1 MQPSTGK
8 PSKNDHRSGKKE
20 KKQKRGNSPATRGN
34 SPSSSPPPAP
44 RRGRDQSHPPPAG
57 GASTGSGSISED
69 IGQRIL
75 KELGDIKHNMAHQ
88 GGELAQLSTN
98 FNNYTVSAGEQF
110 ASLDKKVEDKFEAL
124 DVRLATLEEKDK
136 AADPAPGGHSAPQ
149 WGPFQSAG
157 SGPSSSDAPSSL
169 FVGASVPPPTA
180 PTVVATDHWDRPAD
194 PTIIKVN
201 TDKKAKVSIAAIRAA
216 ILAYTTE
223 RLIPVETYVVQG
235 HDLGAFFTIQFGGMG
250 SLAAKQVKDFFRG
263 IKKSDGTYYAFSAVD
278 PSSQTIPIHF
288 NPDKNGR
295 SQRLEG
301 ATKRLAKQ
309 IRTNYPNIAGEV
321 HDRRHDGFISHGSK
335 QLAQVAVSREAVSV
349 SWDPKR
355 VAICGI
361 DKNKER
367 DDFLG
372 SENIQWE
379 V

>member
-1 MQPSTGK
+1 
-8 PSKNDHRSGKKE
+8 
-20 KKQKRGNSPATRGN
+20 
-34 SPSSSPPPAP
+34 
-44 RRGRDQSHPPPAG
+44 
-57 GASTGSGSISED
+57 
-69 IGQRIL
+69 
-75 KELGDIKHNMAHQ
+75 MAHQ
-88 GGELAQLSTN
+88 GGELSQLANN

-136 AADPAPGGHSAPQ
+136 AVDHAPGGHSAPQ

-157 SGPSSSDAPSSL
+157 SGPSSSDAPL
-169 FVGASVPPPTA
+169 FGASVPPPIA
-180 PTVVATDHWDRPAD
+180 PTAVATDHWDRPAD

-201 TDKKAKVSIAAIRAA
+201 TDKKAKVSIAAIRVA

-223 RLIPVETYVVQG
+223 RLIPVDTYSVQG
-235 HDLGAFFTIQFGGMG
+235 PDLGAFFTIQFGGMG
-250 SLAAKQVKDFFRG
+250 VLAAKQVKDFFRG
-263 IKKSDGTYYAFSAVD
+263 IKKSDGSYFACSAVD
-278 PSSQTIPIHF
+278 PSSHTIPIHL

-309 IRTNYPNIAGEV
+309 IRSNYPIIAPEV
-321 HDRRHDGFISHGSK
+321 HDRRHDGYISHGSK
-335 QLAQVAVSREAVSV
+335 VLAQVEVTRKVVSV

-367 DDFLG
+367 DEFLG